1 MTRRDF
7 LRLALASTVAPAAPR
22 AAGGRA
28 LSVAGEVARRKLGS
42 TGEVVS
48 LVGLGGAHLARP
60 GLSVDDSVRIVR
72 TSLDG
77 GITFLDN
84 CWDYNG
90 GESERR
96 MGLALQDGWRDRA
109 FLMTKID
116 GRTKAAAA
124 SQIDESL
131 RRLRTDRIDLMQLHE
146 VIRAD
151 DPERTFREGGAIE
164 ALAAARRAGKIRLI
178 GFTGHK
184 APALHLA
191 MLDAAAAHGF
201 RFDAVQMPLSVL
213 DAQFDSF
220 EGRVLPRLVEQGAGV
235 IGMKAMA
242 DGRIVREG
250 IATAEEALAY
260 AMSLPVSV
268 VVTGCDS
275 VERVR
280 QAIRIAS
287 GFRPLPEKEVLA
299 LLARTAPKARGG
311 TNELYKTTTG
321 YDGTTQN
328 PEWLG

>member
-1 MTRRDF
+1 
-7 LRLALASTVAPAAPR
+7 
-22 AAGGRA
+22 
-28 LSVAGEVARRKLGS
+28 
-42 TGEVVS
+42 
-48 LVGLGGAHLARP
+48 
-60 GLSVDDSVRIVR
+60 
-72 TSLDG
+72 
-77 GITFLDN
+77 
-84 CWDYNG
+84 
-90 GESERR
+90 
-96 MGLALQDGWRDRA
+96 
-109 FLMTKID
+109 
-116 GRTKAAAA
+116 
-124 SQIDESL
+124 
-131 RRLRTDRIDLMQLHE
+131 MQLHE

-151 DPERTFREGGAIE
+151 DPERAFREGGAIE

-184 APALHLA
+184 SPVLHLA
-191 MLDAAAAHGF
+191 MLDAAAANGF

-220 EGRVLPRLVEQGAGV
+220 ERRVLPRLVEQGAGV
-235 IGMKAMA
+235 IGMKALA

-287 GFRPLPEKEVLA
+287 GFRPLPEKEVEA

-311 TNELYKTTTG
+311 ANELYKTTTG